1 MADFVPVFAGIIT
14 FIFSIGFYLAL
25 QEFNK
30 PDQ

>member
-14 FIFSIGFYLAL
+14 VIFSIGFYLAL

-30 PDQ
+30 PEE